1 MKPFEIDLSY
11 IGAKDA
17 KRPVEEYTEP
27 VPVCHAMDVR
37 EHEMREFDFM
47 KGKKVLIAK
56 QRGRIHAL
64 GSLCPHANAPLAKG
78 VLGEG
83 RIRCPWHGACFN
95 LETGDIEDFPGINSL
110 PRYKVDVERG
120 GLVMVRARVKD
131 LHSVGRLQNMV
142 KRDPENP
149 LVYLIIGGGI
159 AAQMCAETLRKEGFT
174 GKILMICKEP
184 YLPYNRA
191 KLTKNPNV
199 TMKQIQFR
207 PKEFYDEYN
216 IEMIL
221 DTEAVK
227 ANMEEKSITTS
238 DDVRFFYD
246 KMLVATGS
254 RPGKPSIKG
263 IDLKNVFTLRDYD
276 DWEHIKEA
284 SKVKNVVC
292 IGSSY
297 IILETAQ
304 NIMSY
309 AHTKVTVVSC
319 SQVPMLGFG
328 LRIGERILKLF
339 RDNMIT
345 MLMQTTVV
353 EVVGDA
359 DGNVIQLTLND
370 GQQLPCQCL
379 IVAVGVRYNTDFL
392 VGSGLPIN
400 ADGSVA
406 ADMYLQTLI
415 DDVYV
420 AGDVA
425 HAPVHSDNNRC
436 SAIGHDQTAQYHGRI
451 AAINMAG
458 SRLVDLRTVPVYSTR
473 LCKIIFH
480 IAGTGR
486 YSDVVIEGD
495 VETLNFVAY
504 YLDNLDKVISVV
516 ACNRDPIVSQYA
528 ELRSQGRIL
537 RRHDLL
543 DAKRPWTAR
552 LKGPIKCY

>member
-1 MKPFEIDLSY
+1 MKPFKIDLSY
-11 IGAKDA
+11 IRAKDV
-17 KRPVEEYTEP
+17 KCPVEEYTEP
-27 VPVCHAMDVR
+27 VAVCHAMDLR
-37 EHEMREFDFM
+37 EYEMREFDFI

-64 GSLCPHANAPLAKG
+64 GSLCPHAYVPLAKG

-95 LETGDIEDFPGINSL
+95 LETGDIEEFPGINSI

-131 LHSVGRLQNMV
+131 LQSAGRLQNMV

-159 AAQMCAETLRKEGFT
+159 AAEMCAETLRKEGFT
-174 GKILMICKEP
+174 GRILMICKES
-184 YLPYNRA
+184 YLPYNRT
-191 KLTKNPNV
+191 KLSKDPNV
-199 TMKQIQFR
+199 TMKQMQFR

-227 ANMEEKSITTS
+227 ANVEEKSITTS
-238 DDVRFFYD
+238 GDVRFFYD
-246 KMLVATGS
+246 KMFIATGS
-254 RPGKPSIKG
+254 SPSKPSIKG
-263 IDLKNVFTLRDYD
+263 IDLKNVFTLRNYE

-304 NIMSY
+304 NLLTY
-309 AHTKVTVVSC
+309 TNTKVTIVSR
-319 SQVPMLGFG
+319 SPVPLLGFG
-328 LRIGERILKLF
+328 VTIGERILKLF
-339 RDNMIT
+339 RDNMVT
-345 MLMQTTVV
+345 MLMETNVE

-359 DGNVIQLTLND
+359 DGNVIQLTLDD

-379 IVAVGVRYNTDFL
+379 IVGIGVRYNTDFL
-392 VGSGLPIN
+392 IGSGLPIN
-400 ADGSVA
+400 ADGSVE

-420 AGDVA
+420 GGDVA
-425 HAPVHSDNNRC
+425 RAPVHSDNNRC
-436 SAIGHDQTAQYHGRI
+436 SAIGHYQTAQYHGYI

-458 SRLVDLRTVPVYSTR
+458 SRLVDLRTVPLYSSR
-473 LCKIIFH
+473 LFKISFRC
-480 IAGTGR
+480 AGTGS
-486 YSDVVIEGD
+486 YADIVIEGD

-504 YLDNLDKVISVV
+504 YLDNYDKVISVV
-516 ACNRDPIVSQYA
+516 ACNRDPIASQYA

-543 DAKRPWTAR
+543 DAEKPWTAR
-552 LKGPIKCY
+552 LKGPMKCY